1 MSEPTRPSPILNIRW
16 EDRSALAEVGGDV
29 DLTCSAEFQQ
39 DLLELLN
46 GKPAQI
52 VIDLTSVPYMD
63 SSGVASLVKLLSRAR
78 KTQTGLRLVGLSERV
93 RSLFEITRLDGV
105 FDIFDTVEDAL
116 RP

>member
-16 EDRSALAEVGGDV
+16 EGRSAVAQVGGDV
-29 DLTCSAEFQQ
+29 DMTCSAEFQQ
-39 DLLELLN
+39 HLLELLDD
-46 GKPAQI
+46 KPEQV
-52 VIDLTSVPYMD
+52 VIDLTDVPYMD

-78 KTQTGLRLVGLSERV
+78 KTQTGLRLVGLTERV